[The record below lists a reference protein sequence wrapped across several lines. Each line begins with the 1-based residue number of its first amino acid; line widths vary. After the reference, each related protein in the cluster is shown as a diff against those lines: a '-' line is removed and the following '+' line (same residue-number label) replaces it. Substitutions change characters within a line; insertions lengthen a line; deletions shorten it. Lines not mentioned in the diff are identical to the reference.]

1 MEKTGV
7 RERFAAGQD
16 TEGRQQEQKLE
27 LELGV
32 GPKCEV
38 SLRRPAGV

>member
-1 MEKTGV
+1 MKDICSG
-7 RERFAAGQD
+7 AGHRGE
-16 TEGRQQEQKLE
+16 TEEQKLE

-32 GPKCEV
+32 GPVKWEV

>member
-1 MEKTGV
+1 MKEI
-7 RERFAAGQD
+7 FAAGRD

-32 GPKCEV
+32 GPVKWEV